1 MSALNRLLQAIES
14 ARTGLLPPAWLL
26 AGDGALDITARLRNH
41 ARRADPQIPGMEQF
55 ELIATFE
62 DGRSREFRVS
72 EGSYVLGRH
81 EDCDLFLESE
91 TVSRLHARVVLTGEQ
106 FTIEDLGSTAG
117 TMVGDYALRGM
128 CEVPYPSSVHV
139 GAVSLL
145 VAPLGST
152 NEARET
158 AFATTNAAA
167 AKTVGASLT
176 LSGSLPSLAYSTAS
190 TSEIEEKLGT
200 RHYTQGPE
208 IAQGGMGSILSARD
222 ESLGRTVAMKVL
234 LPDAA
239 ISGEARKRFIREA
252 IVLGQLEHPNIVPIH
267 ELGRDAQE
275 RLFYTMKLVK
285 GRTLHAILA
294 AIKKGEEATIRY
306 YNLDHL
312 LTIYS
317 KICDAIAFT
326 HFNRIVHRD
335 LKPENIMVG
344 EFGEVLVMDW
354 GIAKILDD
362 EQQSA
367 DEAEQAKFTASPRG
381 DQLDLMTGSLTVDGA
396 VIGTPNYMSPE
407 QALGKLDEIDARSD
421 VFSLG
426 GILYAMLTLSTP
438 VSGDSLTELL
448 TNIVQHKI
456 TPPADLNP
464 KGGSRRTRPFPQ
476 CPGGRIPGG
485 ISAVCMRA
493 LARRREDRYQT
504 VGEFA
509 ADVDSFRRGFAT
521 TAEDVGTLGLFWLML
536 KRHRK
541 EIGFGIAVW
550 LALSL
555 TQKSGTVLD
564 FLTSTGGLVLGVL
577 IVATGIA
584 YVLRAH
590 KLGRVATAE
599 ASQAKADREEAESA
613 LAESKDAALAA
624 RQRGDGMERS
634 LAGARLNIADAA
646 IRSGDKETA
655 LKTLQQI
662 PHSLRG
668 VRWNQL
674 HGASRKDLV

>member
-1 MSALNRLLQAIES
+1 LIYR
-14 ARTGLLPPAWLL
+14 PAW
-26 AGDGALDITARLRNH
+26 GTMRPRTHTN
-41 ARRADPQIPGMEQF
+41 PGMEQF

-62 DGRSREFRVS
+62 DGRTREFRVG

-91 TVSRLHARVVLTGEQ
+91 TVSRLHARLILTDGQ

-128 CEVPYPSSVHV
+128 VELPYPSSLHV

-145 VAPLGST
+145 VAPLGAGS
-152 NEARET
+152 EAMKT

-176 LSGSLPSLAYSTAS
+176 LGGAGSPSLAYSTAS
-190 TSEIEEKLGT
+190 TSEVEQKLGT

-208 IAQGGMGSILSARD
+208 IAQGGMGSILEARD
-222 ESLGRTVAMKVL
+222 EALGRTVAMKVL
-234 LPDAA
+234 LPEAA

-267 ELGRDAQE
+267 ELGRDVQE
-275 RLFYTMKLVK
+275 RVFYTMKLVK

-312 LTIYS
+312 LTIFS
-317 KICDAIAFT
+317 KVCDAIAFT

-367 DEAEQAKFTASPRG
+367 DEEEHAKMTAGPRV
-381 DQLDLMTGSLTVDGA
+381 DQLDLMAGSLTLDGA

-407 QALGKLDEIDARSD
+407 QALGKLDEIDTRSD

-426 GILYAMLTLSTP
+426 GILYAILTLSTP

-448 TNIVQHKI
+448 TSIVQRKI

-464 KGGSRRTRPFPQ
+464 KSGSRAKRPFPH
-476 CPGGRIPGG
+476 CPGGRIPTG
-485 ISAVCMRA
+485 ISAVCMHA
-493 LARRREDRYQT
+493 LERRREDRYQS
-504 VGEFA
+504 VGAFA
-509 ADVDSFRRGFAT
+509 ADVDAFRRGFAT
-521 TAEDVGTLGLFWLML
+521 TAEDVGTFGQFWLML

-555 TQKSGTVLD
+555 TQKSGGSLD
-564 FLTSTGGLVLGVL
+564 FLASTGGVVFGVL
-577 IVATGIA
+577 AVAAGAA
-584 YVLRAH
+584 YVFQARKTERL
-590 KLGRVATAE
+590 ATADGKRAKVERDAAE
-599 ASQAKADREEAESA
+599 AAMAEA
-613 LAESKDAALAA
+613 KDAALAA
-624 RQRGDGMERS
+624 RQRGDEMERS

-646 IRSGDKETA
+646 LKAGEKDTA
-655 LKTLQQI
+655 AKTLQQI
-662 PHSLRG
+662 PESLRG

-674 HGASRKDLV
+674 NGACREDKKSS